1 MADFEMDII
10 SWQKES
16 SQLHHKWNNFQSF
29 AIDVTKSLIQDGQEV
44 FLPIEGSAFQGL
56 LFERFRLPIASQMNP
71 T

>member
-29 AIDVTKSLIQDGQEV
+29 AIDVTKSLIQDG
-44 FLPIEGSAFQGL
+44 
-56 LFERFRLPIASQMNP
+56 
-71 T
+71 